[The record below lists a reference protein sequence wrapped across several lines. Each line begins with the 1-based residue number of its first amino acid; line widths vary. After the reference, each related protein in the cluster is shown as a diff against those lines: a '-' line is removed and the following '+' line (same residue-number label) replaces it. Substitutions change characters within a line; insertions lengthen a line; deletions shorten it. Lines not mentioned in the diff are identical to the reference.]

1 MSEGF
6 AKLFGGRVVLS
17 SHQASNSVAWWKN
30 INISGIEIAEGLWT
44 KKSQPRYARKRLAET
59 ASEMSLQTQFSPE
72 PIQTNDN
79 WRSEEQLNAA
89 LGSRSVRSRIHMQV
103 LKAGVSIA
111 LLVGVVVL
119 VGYYYGLSEISDDFR
134 AISMG
139 SLGAVFIALLAN
151 AFAAVLRFKV
161 IASEVKHPIG
171 FRAAMAVV
179 AAGTL
184 AGAAFFQITG
194 QLMARGVIAGRG
206 GMPFATVLVITAYE
220 RITAAIV
227 SALFA
232 LGGAFFIFGNVYLDQ
247 SSGGAELTK
256 IIGGLVAATSA
267 GALLGYGRMAV
278 QTITPLLTRHF
289 VRRCLAVIGLTLLVH
304 IPMQAAYVI
313 AAHNLS
319 PQTSITNLIAASA
332 IVMFATS
339 VPISLAGWG
348 MREMSAVVGLGA
360 IGVSG
365 HAALTTAVIIGIGSL
380 LVVGTIAAVSLPGA
394 NTKRHVADTRPAKSV
409 DYFRVLAWVL
419 PISAATLV
427 LFQVY
432 VPIPSGLLNV
442 NLADPLA
449 VLGGVLFILSA
460 TRNKNPP
467 QWRVPNINLAIV
479 VATLVLVGSL
489 LLGASRF
496 GWTTWAVTNRFFGW
510 FVILGYGATGA
521 LIVSEG
527 RKEGFRVLL
536 LTFVGAAAA
545 IAGIDAAL
553 VLLKSAGFQAA
564 VAAGSVEGFAQ
575 NRNAFAFQLLMAVSA
590 AIVLVRG
597 PALRIAILAV
607 IILGF
612 WFAGSRSGWIA
623 VAFVIATS
631 LNLGAL
637 TAREIALAI
646 MWAACA
652 VAAAAIAPVV
662 FSTLLG
668 IPHIANYAI
677 PNFMPEAASTHE
689 RWITIVGGVE
699 LFLSH
704 PVFGGGLGAFR
715 NEMLLSTGGIPLII
729 HSTPVWLLAE
739 MGIVGFAVF
748 TVAALYVLFSEW
760 PHARKDQTSAL
771 IVLCFVAFAVMSG
784 PGDIFYQRTFWL
796 VAGASLALQRSARAL
811 KRRPELVNPL
821 IVKAASA

>member
-1 MSEGF
+1 
-6 AKLFGGRVVLS
+6 
-17 SHQASNSVAWWKN
+17 
-30 INISGIEIAEGLWT
+30 
-44 KKSQPRYARKRLAET
+44 
-59 ASEMSLQTQFSPE
+59 
-72 PIQTNDN
+72 
-79 WRSEEQLNAA
+79 
-89 LGSRSVRSRIHMQV
+89 MQV
-103 LKAGVSIA
+103 LKAGVSAA
-111 LLVGVVVL
+111 LLFGVVVL
-119 VGYYYGLSEISDDFR
+119 VGYYYGFSEVYDDFR
-134 AISMG
+134 ALSIG
-139 SLGAVFIALLAN
+139 SVGAVFVALLAN
-151 AFAAVLRFKV
+151 AFAAVFRFKV
-161 IASEVKHPIG
+161 IASEIKHPIG
-171 FRAAMAVV
+171 FRSAMASV
-179 AAGTL
+179 AAGSL

-206 GMPFATVLVITAYE
+206 GMPFAAVLVITAYE

-247 SSGGAELTK
+247 SSGGAELIK
-256 IIGGLVAATSA
+256 IIVGLVAATSA

-278 QTITPLLTRHF
+278 RTITPLLTRHF
-289 VRRCLAVIGLTLLVH
+289 VRRCMAVIGLTLCVH

-365 HAALTTAVIIGIGSL
+365 HAALATAVIVGIGSL
-380 LVVGTIAAVSLPGA
+380 IVVGMIAAVSLPGA
-394 NTKRHVADTRPAKSV
+394 NGKRHVSETRPTKSV
-409 DYFRVLAWVL
+409 DYYRVLAWVL
-419 PISAATLV
+419 PLSAATLV
-427 LFQVY
+427 LFQVF

-449 VLGGVLFILSA
+449 VLGGVLFILSV
-460 TRNKNPP
+460 TRNRRAP

-536 LTFVGAAAA
+536 LTFVGATAA
-545 IAGIDAAL
+545 IAAIEAAL
-553 VLLKSAGFQAA
+553 VLLKSAGFQVA
-564 VAAGSVEGFAQ
+564 VTAGNVEGFAQ
-575 NRNAFAFQLLMAVSA
+575 NRNAFAFQLLMATCA
-590 AIVLVRG
+590 AIILIRG
-597 PALRIAILAV
+597 PALRIAIFAMLL
-607 IILGF
+607 LGF

-631 LNLGAL
+631 LYLGVL
-637 TAREIALAI
+637 TTREIALAI
-646 MWAACA
+646 MCAAG
-652 VAAAAIAPVV
+652 VAAGAAIMPVLV
-662 FSTLLG
+662 SALLG
-668 IPHIANYAI
+668 IPYIANHPI
-677 PNFMPEAASTHE
+677 PNFVPEAASTHE

-704 PVFGGGLGAFR
+704 PVFGAGLGAFR
-715 NEMLLSTGGIPLII
+715 NEMLLSTTGVPLII

-748 TVAALYVLFSEW
+748 TFAGLYIFFSEW
-760 PHARKDQTSAL
+760 RHARKVQASAL
-771 IVLCFVAFAVMSG
+771 IVLCFVGFAVMSG

-796 VAGASLALQRSARAL
+796 LAGAGLALQQSGRTDTL
-811 KRRPELVNPL
+811 KRRSESNEPIDCQNSECLELRRLATHVQCSLHEITGSHACKNDHKRFERKP
-821 IVKAASA
+821 ITNRANQDHMYGSVTDRKK